1 MSIRI
6 TDTAMTS
13 DTTPA
18 PRRAAARGVAG
29 VVAAAQR
36 LNRDQAVTAMTL
48 SKAVAR
54 MQREGRTTVVDH
66 THRLWPHVD
75 AWAAE
80 LGLTGPDAVVR
91 ASEPAH
97 DAPASGGSNAAKD
110 EDGEGRGD
118 DS

>member
-18 PRRAAARGVAG
+18 TRRAAARGVAG
-29 VVAAAQR
+29 VVAAA
-36 LNRDQAVTAMTL
+36 ATADPGPG
-48 SKAVAR
+48 AHGHDPGRGGRPDAGG
-54 MQREGRTTVVDH
+54 GRTTVVDH

-80 LGLTGPDAVVR
+80 LGLTGPDAVAR

-110 EDGEGRGD
+110 EDGEGRR
-118 DS
+118 

>member
-48 SKAVAR
+48 AEAVAR
-54 MQREGRTTVVDH
+54 MQREGRTH
-66 THRLWPHVD
+66 GGGPHPPAVATRRRVGGR
-75 AWAAE
+75 AWADRPRCGGPGVGTSARR
-80 LGLTGPDAVVR
+80 TGQRRVQRRKVR
-91 ASEPAH
+91 GR
-97 DAPASGGSNAAKD
+97 GGS
-110 EDGEGRGD
+110 R
-118 DS
+118 